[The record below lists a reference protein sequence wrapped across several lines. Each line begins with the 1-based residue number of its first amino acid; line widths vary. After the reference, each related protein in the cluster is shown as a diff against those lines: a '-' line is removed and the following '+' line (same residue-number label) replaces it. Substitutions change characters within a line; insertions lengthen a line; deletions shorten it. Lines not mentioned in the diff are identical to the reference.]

1 MDAALSEWFQPSP
14 GINATTG
21 EGIYASSRIKSKR
34 KRGNCQ
40 EQPSC
45 VSQMI
50 NTYFQ
55 VNAPFNVTWLHEGG
69 RKETLAQSC
78 SEMLVSTVPLVVATS
93 EGASIDVVD
102 PNDEVT
108 STTASM
114 TCYTLQSSP
123 FTEHPL
129 TSPKHICA
137 ICGDRASGKHYGVY
151 SCEGCKGFFKRTVR
165 KDLTYSCRENRNCV
179 IDKRQRNRCQYCRYR
194 KCKNM
199 GMKREAVQEERQTS
213 RSEATKVLVAHVI
226 PNQME
231 AESTSSSSTEMPAE
245 SIADAEEASEALL
258 NNIKIETND
267 LNSGESVQW
276 QVMRIID
283 WALMIPSF
291 SDIPIEDQSRL
302 IYSGWNELILAD
314 VAFRSTREKLMLW
327 PERPMERRE
336 AEKRGCQALFDRIL
350 RELTGKMREL
360 VVDRMELGALRSI
373 ILFNPDV
380 PGLQCSRLVESQR
393 EKVYHCLEEY
403 CRQQNPHQNQ
413 RFAKLLLRLPALRS
427 LSLKCIESNE
437 FVVPAPTIQVLLHL
451 LLQRSS
457 QSSSLITK
465 M

>member
-1 MDAALSEWFQPSP
+1 
-14 GINATTG
+14 
-21 EGIYASSRIKSKR
+21 
-34 KRGNCQ
+34 
-40 EQPSC
+40 
-45 VSQMI
+45 
-50 NTYFQ
+50 
-55 VNAPFNVTWLHEGG
+55 
-69 RKETLAQSC
+69 
-78 SEMLVSTVPLVVATS
+78 MLVSSVPLIVTS
-93 EGASIDVVD
+93 SEAASIDFVNA
-102 PNDEVT
+102 NDEVT
-108 STTASM
+108 STTPSM
-114 TCYTLQSSP
+114 LPYRMQSSP
-123 FTEHPL
+123 LTTQHPL
-129 TSPKHICA
+129 TSAKHICA

-194 KCKNM
+194 KCENM

-213 RSEATKVLVAHVI
+213 RNEVTKMLVAHIMPSRV
-226 PNQME
+226 E
-231 AESTSSSSTEMPAE
+231 AESTSNFSNEMPAE

-258 NNIKIETND
+258 NNIKIESND

-291 SDIPIEDQSRL
+291 GDIPIEDQSRL

-336 AEKRGCQALFDRIL
+336 AEKRGCQTLFDRIL

-380 PGLQCSRLVESQR
+380 PGLQCSSLVETQR

-403 CRQQNPHQNQ
+403 CRQQNPHQSQ

-437 FVVPAPTIQVLLHL
+437 FIVPAPTIQALLHL
-451 LLQRSS
+451 LLQRQS